1 MSHERVFLVQALRAN
16 GRFGAGLPCRGC
28 CTIYLDLSG
37 GLYTSLAEPVACA
50 AGPVSPWNGLFILA
64 VVGVRGVVSLAVA
77 LAIPL
82 TAQNGTL
89 FPYRDLILFVAFGVV
104 ATLVVQG
111 LLLPSVV
118 HWLGFLA
125 SHAADE
131 HESEHKA
138 ELTARA
144 EAPRAAQ
151 SRLELAADGDYFT
164 QGSGVLGILLQTTST
179 PLWRQQN

>member
-1 MSHERVFLVQALRAN
+1 
-16 GRFGAGLPCRGC
+16 
-28 CTIYLDLSG
+28 
-37 GLYTSLAEPVACA
+37 
-50 AGPVSPWNGLFILA
+50 VSPWNWLFILA

-82 TAQNGTL
+82 TAQNGML

-118 HWLGFLA
+118 HCLGFLA

-131 HESEHKA
+131 HESEHEA

-144 EAPRAAQ
+144 EAPRSAQ
-151 SRLELAADGDYFT
+151 SRLELAADGDISPKVLAFLGSYFKRHRRHFG
-164 QGSGVLGILLQTTST
+164 GSRIKIGIGCC
-179 PLWRQQN
+179 RA